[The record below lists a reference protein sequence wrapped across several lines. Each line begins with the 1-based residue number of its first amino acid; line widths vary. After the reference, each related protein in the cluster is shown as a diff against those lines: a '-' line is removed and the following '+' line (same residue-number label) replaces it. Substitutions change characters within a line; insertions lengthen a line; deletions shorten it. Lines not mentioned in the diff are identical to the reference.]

1 MNNKNKKTA
10 LLSVSDKT
18 GIVDFARELV
28 RLGYRI
34 LSTGGTL
41 ATLKASE
48 IEAIPVDEVTNFPE
62 CLDGRV
68 KTLHPKIH
76 GAILGIRDN
85 DNHRLE
91 MTELGIGEIDLVA
104 VNLYPF
110 KNTVLSGATF
120 ENIVENIDIGG
131 PSMVRSA
138 AKNHK
143 FVYIV
148 TDVDDYGRVVETIE
162 TGDNHLEDA
171 LRYELAVK
179 AFEHTAN
186 YDAMIATYFR
196 ERLGSLASIDGNCEE
211 TEPPKTLTLT
221 FEQKKVL
228 RYGEN
233 PHQEALHY
241 SEPFSTAGQFE
252 KLQGKEM
259 SFNNYADLT
268 AAWNGVSSL
277 TSPACFAVKHAMPC
291 GAAEGSSTL
300 NAYTKAYSCDPLSI
314 FGGIVAFNANVD
326 RETAEKLSEIF
337 LELVVAP
344 SFDPEAL
351 DIFRKKKNL
360 RVLRLP
366 YGKNDMKNKNTN
378 DSYRMTAERLEYNVF
393 QKVLGGMLYQEPDQV
408 LSIRDAACVTK
419 RTPTEKEYK
428 ELEFAW
434 KVCMNAKSNA
444 VVVASNGA
452 TIGIGQGQV
461 SRVFASENAVKNAYS
476 VCQPIATK
484 DDVCQ
489 GAVAA
494 SDAFF
499 PFADALETLV
509 KAGVTAVVQPGGSKG
524 DPAVIQF
531 ANDNNVAMLFT
542 GRRHFRHT
550 Y

>member
-1 MNNKNKKTA
+1 MNKKTA

-18 GIVDFARELV
+18 GIVDFAKDLV

-41 ATLKASE
+41 AKLRDAGVEVT
-48 IEAIPVDEVTNFPE
+48 PVDEVTDFPE

-76 GAILGIRDN
+76 GAILGIRSN
-85 DNHRLE
+85 EHHREE

-110 KNTVLSGATF
+110 KNTVLSGAPF
-120 ENIVENIDIGG
+120 EDIVENIDIGG

-138 AKNHK
+138 AKNHQ

-148 TDVDDYGRVVETIE
+148 TDADDYGRVVEAIE
-162 TGDNHLEDA
+162 MGDDRLEDT

-196 ERLGSLASIDGNCEE
+196 DRLTKDVSIDEGVEAVQ
-211 TEPPKTLTLT
+211 PSKTLTLT
-221 FEQKKVL
+221 FEQGKQL

-233 PHQEALHY
+233 PHQRAMY
-241 SEPFSTAGQFE
+241 YKEPFSTAGQFDQ
-252 KLQGKEM
+252 LQGKEM

-268 AAWNGVSSL
+268 AALNGVAGL

-291 GAAEGSSTL
+291 GVAEGSTVL
-300 NAYTKAYSCDPLSI
+300 DAYQKAYSCDPLSI
-314 FGGIVAFNANVD
+314 FGGIVALNAPVD
-326 RETAEKLSEIF
+326 KATAEEMVGIF
-337 LELVVAP
+337 LEVVAAP
-344 SFDPEAL
+344 DFDDEAL
-351 DIFRKKKNL
+351 EVLKRKKNL
-360 RVLRLP
+360 RVIRVPSVDDSTKDQHSEGRIEKMKRLP
-366 YGKNDMKNKNTN
+366 
-378 DSYRMTAERLEYNVF
+378 EYDVF
-393 QKVLGGMLYQEPDQV
+393 QKVSGGILYQDADEV
-408 LSIRDAACVTK
+408 FSIRDAECVTK

-444 VVVASNGA
+444 VVVVNNGA

-461 SRVFASENAVKNAYS
+461 SRVFASENAVKNAGS
-476 VCQPIATK
+476 VCKIMMPK
-484 DDVCQ
+484 NYVCEDS
-489 GAVAA
+489 VAA

-524 DPAVIQF
+524 DPAVIDF
-531 ANDNNVAMLFT
+531 ANKNNVAMLFT